1 MALAPGPC
9 LLLPPE
15 VTATG
20 QEAENA
26 EAAAIRQQKF
36 DQHRVDWHA
45 SPTIPPGFPGGN
57 PAARRRRE
65 EQPDG
70 SWRPIARSQREPA
83 RIASPGRK
91 TVPAG
96 RTTKKSP
103 ATKGGA
109 FVQQRPGA
117 RVARTARAERR
128 ALRAARPNGMKRIAT
143 ALPFGQWIGPAAE
156 PSAACATACAGW
168 ACAAAALR
176 KNWFS

>member
-1 MALAPGPC
+1 MAPVPRASLAANA
-9 LLLPPE
+9 E
-15 VTATG
+15 VTATA

-26 EAAAIRQQKF
+26 EAAAIRQQQIHQF
-36 DQHRVDWHA
+36 QVSAQA
-45 SPTIPPGFPGGN
+45 SPSIPPGFPGDN
-57 PAARRRRE
+57 PAARRRRK

-96 RTTKKSP
+96 RTTNKSP

-117 RVARTARAERR
+117 GVARTARAERR

-143 ALPFGQWIGPAAE
+143 ARPLGQWIGPAAE
-156 PSAACATACAGW
+156 PSAACAADCAGW

-176 KNWFS
+176 NNWFN